1 MGGLGLR
8 GYRVLQVQPL
18 TPAQMRDAVARR
30 VCGDLTIEPEIEP
43 IGEPPPIIIAE
54 PPAGSINAASARAA
68 STRTADAVG
77 AASDRAASIPTATAT
92 AVGAAFDRAASTPTV
107 TATAVGAAFDRAA
120 PTATATADA
129 VVARILMSIHAAGL
143 SVLASNPLMLGLL
156 THALTHTRGNGDDGA
171 RAAAP
176 SLASASAVVAR
187 ALDAMVNPMPSP
199 RSGGRASEAS
209 SASMRVLTTDV
220 ARLNSDEAGGG
231 RSPLRRALAELML
244 RAHERRAR
252 EVSASDIDL
261 DDVEHKDHDLASSP
275 RP

>member
-77 AASDRAASIPTATAT
+77 AASDRAASIPT
-92 AVGAAFDRAASTPTV
+92 V

-171 RAAAP
+171 RATAP